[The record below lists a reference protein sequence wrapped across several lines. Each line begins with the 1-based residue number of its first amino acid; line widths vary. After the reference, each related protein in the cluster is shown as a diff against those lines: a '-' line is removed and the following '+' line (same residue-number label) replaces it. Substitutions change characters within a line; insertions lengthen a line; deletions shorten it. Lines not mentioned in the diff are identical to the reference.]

1 MNRELLFEQ
10 VLKMSVVDLH
20 LLISKSTM
28 PVELIRVLEMGVEAL
43 ENKIPNPKRPTL
55 DTFTE

>member
-20 LLISKSTM
+20 LLISKPTM

-43 ENKIPNPKRPTL
+43 ER
-55 DTFTE
+55 EG